1 VGLSILALILFGGV
15 LFYQVTHIDEPTTKK
30 SMVVKRT
37 NLVNLVMETI
47 EELET
52 PTSASVDDAVAEDGY
67 IKRSALSEFRIT
79 GRATKGVRI
88 QNTDCLCSILSLSKD
103 QDILVNSSKAQI
115 RLKLSDIPLLSRGT
129 QGVKSIKL
137 SENSKVLKLNGV

>member
-1 VGLSILALILFGGV
+1 MKLNDGDSVVGATIIRDATKEF
-15 LFYQVTHIDEPTTKK
+15 VTVT
-30 SMVVKRT
+30 
-37 NLVNLVMETI
+37 
-47 EELET
+47 
-52 PTSASVDDAVAEDGY
+52 EDGY
-67 IKRSALSEFRIT
+67 IKRTSIDEFRIT

-115 RLKLSDIPLLSRGT
+115 RLKLADIPLLSRGT

-137 SENSKVLKLNGV
+137 SENSKVLKLNAV